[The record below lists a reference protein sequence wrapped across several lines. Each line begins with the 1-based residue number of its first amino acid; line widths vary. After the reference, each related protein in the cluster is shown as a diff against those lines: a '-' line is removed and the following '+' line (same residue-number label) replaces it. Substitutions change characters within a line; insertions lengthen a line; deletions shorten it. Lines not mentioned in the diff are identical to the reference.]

1 MEELKDI
8 IANNIIKYR
17 KELGLTQLELAEKLN
32 YSDKSVSKWERA
44 EGIPDAVTLKQL
56 ADLFGV
62 TVDALMSKEQPKKF
76 SLSRIK
82 ETILT
87 RTNIV
92 ICSVIL
98 AWLVATI
105 CFVLLRLFSPE
116 TKKIWLAFIYAL
128 PVSFIILTVFN
139 CLWGKTIF
147 HIIFVSGIIWS
158 IALSLFLSVS
168 YSEMWLVFLI
178 CIPLE
183 LLVIIF
189 FPTRHRKQNN
199 KK

>member
-1 MEELKDI
+1 MKELKDI
-8 IANNIIKYR
+8 IANNITKYR

-44 EGIPDAVTLKQL
+44 EGVPDAITLKQL
-56 ADLFGV
+56 ADLFGI
-62 TVDALMSKEQPKKF
+62 TVDALMSEDQPKKSTF
-76 SLSRIK
+76 TRIK
-82 ETILT
+82 ETVLT
-87 RTNIV
+87 RTNIA
-92 ICSVIL
+92 ICSVII

-105 CFVLLRLFSPE
+105 CFVVLRLALPNA
-116 TKKIWLAFIYAL
+116 TKLWLAFIYAL

-139 CLWGKTIF
+139 CLWGKPIF

-158 IALSLFLSVS
+158 IALSLFLSIA

-183 LLVIIF
+183 FLTILF
-189 FPTRHRKQNN
+189 FITRQ
-199 KK
+199 KKSKK